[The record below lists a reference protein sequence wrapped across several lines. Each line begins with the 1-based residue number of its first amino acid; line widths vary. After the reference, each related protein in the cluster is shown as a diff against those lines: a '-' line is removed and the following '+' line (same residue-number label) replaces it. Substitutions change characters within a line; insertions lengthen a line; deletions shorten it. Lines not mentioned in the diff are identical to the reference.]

1 MLYLWIALGV
11 LGAIVALLGVFL
23 LVMAVLGKNIPVE
36 HTATSHIVIG
46 AAPDKVFEAIADV
59 ESHPSWAAG
68 ITRVHMLPE
77 KDGMQQARVHM
88 GRISSVLLRTRS
100 EAPKL
105 LERTITD
112 EGAPFTGTWLYRL
125 APVRASVEGR
135 EGTEVRLTET
145 GRITS
150 AMARAMMKHLFGYH
164 KYTHAH
170 LESLARKFGTVAKA
184 HRA

>member
-1 MLYLWIALGV
+1 
-11 LGAIVALLGVFL
+11 
-23 LVMAVLGKNIPVE
+23 VE
-36 HTATSHIVIG
+36 HTATSLIVVG
-46 AAPDKVFEAIADV
+46 AAPERVFEAIADV
-59 ESHPSWAAG
+59 QEHASWATG
-68 ITRVHMLPE
+68 ITRVHMLPD

-88 GRISSVLLRTRS
+88 GRISSVLLRTRCDS
-100 EAPKL
+100 PKL

-125 APVRASVEGR
+125 APVKGSIEGR

-150 AMARAMMKHLFGYH
+150 AMARAMMKHIFGYH

-170 LESLARKFGTVAKA
+170 LESLARKFGTQAKA